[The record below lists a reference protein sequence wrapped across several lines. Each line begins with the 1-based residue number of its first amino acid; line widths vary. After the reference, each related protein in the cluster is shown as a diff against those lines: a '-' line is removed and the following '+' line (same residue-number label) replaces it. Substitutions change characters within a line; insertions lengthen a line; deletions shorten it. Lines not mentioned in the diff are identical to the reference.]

1 MGKTTNISLP
11 EDVRDRLDEEAKKL
25 GLNRSAYVSMALMQK
40 WQQDD
45 AMNSL
50 PSILEVLKQRSG
62 ERQTG

>member
-11 EDVRDRLDEEAKKL
+11 EDVRERLDEEAKKL

-50 PSILEVLKQRSG
+50 PSILEALKQR
-62 ERQTG
+62 QTG